1 MKYCPNCRTTYTDET
16 LRFCL
21 QDGTQLTEAVDADS
35 DMPTVAFDESAT
47 IVSQKPPQRVVRI
60 DVPETPP
67 QNWEPTA
74 QPRVDE
80 PQPVIIA
87 PTSEAKKSNTALT
100 VLATVLG
107 MLVLFGGVGAW
118 YLLKSR
124 KTDVVVANVN
134 SAAANRPANTN
145 SVNAQIANV
154 NANKPAASPTP
165 IPKATLKPEAAKIV
179 TNEVTDTVDEW
190 KSSSESLDLDW
201 NLDQYAD
208 AVDYYKAGR
217 INRTKIRADKQR
229 AFDRFDS
236 INFKI
241 SNMQVTPDAS
251 GEKATAVFDKEW
263 TFEGA
268 DKRSAGKV
276 QQQLTLGKIGGRW
289 LITGEKDLKT
299 YYVEK

>member
-1 MKYCPNCRTTYTDET
+1 MKYCPNCQTTYTDET

-21 QDGTQLTEAVDADS
+21 QDGTQLVEETDADS

-60 DVPETPP
+60 NVPETPP
-67 QNWEPTA
+67 QDWEQTA
-74 QPRVDE
+74 QPRVVE
-80 PQPVIIA
+80 QPPVIA
-87 PTSEAKKSNTALT
+87 ASLETKKSNTALT

-107 MLVLFGGVGAW
+107 MLVLFGGLGAW
-118 YLLKSR
+118 FLLKSR
-124 KTDVVVANVN
+124 KTEVVVANVN
-134 SAAANRPANTN
+134 SAPANRPANTN
-145 SVNAQIANV
+145 SANVQIANV
-154 NANKPAASPTP
+154 NANKPAVSPTP
-165 IPKATLKPEAAKIV
+165 LPKPTLKPEAAKAV

-190 KSSSESLDLDW
+190 KSASESLDLDW

-217 INRTKIRADKQR
+217 ISRSKVRADKQR

-289 LITGEKDLKT
+289 LITSEKDLKT